1 MASDSFRNRI
11 FINGVDLV
19 DLMKTNTQEQMVAQQ
34 FSDGNL
40 TSRIGSYGTSSQPS
54 GYNITIPTIKVSG
67 NKITSIANNTVS
79 VDRSYCAHC
88 SYCTYC
94 NAQCK
99 QCAQCSKKSASS
111 SSNCSC

>member
-1 MASDSFRNRI
+1 MASENFRNRI

-40 TSRIGSYGTSSQPS
+40 TSRVGSYGTSSQPS

-79 VDRSYCAHC
+79 VDRSHCAHC
-88 SYCTYC
+88 TYCSYC

-99 QCAQCSKKSASS
+99 QCAEYSDRTSYSS
-111 SSNCSC
+111 GNCSC

>member
-1 MASDSFRNRI
+1 MSSDTFRNRI

-40 TSRIGSYGTSSQPS
+40 TSRVGSYGTSSQPS

-67 NKITSIANNTVS
+67 NTIASIANNTVT
-79 VDRSYCAHC
+79 VDRSHCAHC
-88 SYCTYC
+88 SYCSYC

-99 QCAQCSKKSASS
+99 QCSAYSDKKSTSSGQCS
-111 SSNCSC
+111 C